1 MAGIYYRFQLVGSK
15 DPLAKSK
22 AFLTELESAATK
34 HVINTANLMVTQDMA
49 SAINTWNHKSSIHFD
64 AKMRLSGSSITVS
77 IFTDD
82 AIFNYI
88 EGGTKVR
95 YATMTREPRFV
106 AKTSPGSLS
115 SISGAG
121 GLHYV
126 DKRVP
131 RPGIEAREFYRVSAE
146 KRRAFFIAKMRKI
159 YIKAL
164 KNFGLR

>member
-1 MAGIYYRFQLVGSK
+1 MAGIYYRFQVVGSK
-15 DPLAKSK
+15 DPIAKSK
-22 AFLTELESAATK
+22 AFLHNLEAAAK
-34 HVINTANLMVTQDMA
+34 AHVVETANLMVTQDMA
-49 SAINTWNHKSSIHFD
+49 SAIDTWKHKSSIHFD
-64 AKMRLSGSSITVS
+64 AKMRLSKSSITVS

-82 AIFNYI
+82 AVFNYI
-88 EGGTKVR
+88 EGGTEVR

-115 SISGAG
+115 SIRGAG

-131 RPGIEAREFYRVSAE
+131 RPGIEAREFYRVSVE
-146 KRRAFFIAKMRKI
+146 KRRAAFISKMRQI

-164 KNFGLR
+164 RDFGLR